1 MRESWEADG
10 PGKARVPGLVGLGGT
25 SGEVGL
31 GGNNMFWTLT
41 TADFIVVGV
50 VELDIANLGF

>member
-25 SGEVGL
+25 LGEVGL
-31 GGNNMFWTLT
+31 GGKQY
-41 TADFIVVGV
+41 V
-50 VELDIANLGF
+50 LDIDHS